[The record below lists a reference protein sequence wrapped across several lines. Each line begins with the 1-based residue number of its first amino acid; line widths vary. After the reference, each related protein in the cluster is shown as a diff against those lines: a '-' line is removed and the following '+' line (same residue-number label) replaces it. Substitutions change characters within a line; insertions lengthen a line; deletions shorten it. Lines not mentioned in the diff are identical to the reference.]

1 MNMTRLCVPVL
12 LVVLSFLTPIRSA
25 LAWGARGHRVAAEV
39 AMKRL
44 TPAAKQAI
52 AELLDEGETF
62 PTLAVWADTPEA
74 RRLEP
79 KSPPWHYVNVP
90 ITAAKYDDRYCG
102 ARGCVVS
109 QIKHFR
115 AILADP
121 RATRAE
127 RKRALRFFVHF
138 VNDVHQPLHVGENHD
153 RGGNST
159 QVRFLGRGSNLHRV
173 WDSGVIE
180 HRHWSD
186 GRWVKH
192 VEEQITATN
201 LRAWSSGTVE
211 DWATESL
218 QAAKRAYDPTGRGRP
233 LAKGAALGQDYESFA
248 LPIITQRLAQAG
260 IRLANE
266 LNAIFP

>member
-1 MNMTRLCVPVL
+1 MTKRAFPPVAML
-12 LVVLSFLTPIRSA
+12 IVATFFSA
-25 LAWGARGHRVAAEV
+25 RPAMAWGARGHRVAARV
-39 AMKRL
+39 ATARL
-44 TPAAKQAI
+44 TPAAKKAI
-52 AELLDEGETF
+52 HDLLNEGD
-62 PTLAVWADTPEA
+62 TLVDVAGWADGAEA
-74 RRLEP
+74 HRTRP
-79 KSPPWHYVNVP
+79 RSGPWHYVNVP